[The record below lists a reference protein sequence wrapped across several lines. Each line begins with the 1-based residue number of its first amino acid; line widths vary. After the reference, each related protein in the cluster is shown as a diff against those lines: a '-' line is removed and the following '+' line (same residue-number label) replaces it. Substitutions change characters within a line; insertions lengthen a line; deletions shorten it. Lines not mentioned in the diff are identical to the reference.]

1 MAEKELK
8 ARIVHKHDTEANW
21 NKATNF
27 IPKESEFIVY
37 DMDDTHNY
45 FRLKIGDGVTDVI
58 NLPFYGG
65 SLEHILDGIADGS
78 IRTSNS
84 APEDA
89 NYKLG
94 TDAFAEGKG
103 TKASGNFSHAEG
115 FNTTASSAYSH
126 AEGRGTTASGT
137 VSHAEG
143 TDTVASGA
151 RSHAGGYGTIAKGD
165 NQTAIGKYN
174 IEDVSNKYAFI
185 IGNGTSSTRKNA
197 LTVDWSGNVE
207 ADGKKLATEEY
218 ADAATTTLQNTYVPN
233 TRKVNGKALN
243 ADITLTA
250 SDVGALGNDYKPVWI
265 ITGDYNLAT
274 NQISNIDKTYT
285 NIKAAIDS
293 GYQVERR
300 LNVAGMGVI
309 SLPYTTTVSYRNGI
323 SFESSFNFDAIIT
336 HAWILVD
343 ESNTWWP
350 HIYNALTRDDESSYS
365 ADNYRISQ
373 LGDPGDA
380 TDAANKQY
388 VDTAISGI
396 SIPVTSVNSKTGAVE
411 LTANDIGALPNTTK
425 IPTKTSDLDNDSGF
439 ITSAPVTS
447 VNSKTGAVT
456 LGAGD
461 VGALPTTG
469 GTLTGNLKVGSASL
483 GTNGYVVGTW
493 LQGTAANHLSYAAT
507 KIAVQDGSGWVYHRT
522 ASEVKSDIGA
532 GNTNTYKISNPTVA
546 TSSWVANTNSQA
558 ADQEKTDYPFMAT
571 ISITTPA
578 VTTNDIAR
586 VMFGYT
592 EQASGNFA
600 PNCYTTTNGV
610 IIEAKEKPSATITLD
625 YILIERIL

>member
-1 MAEKELK
+1 MKYLGTITDPKDLTTKEYVDNGVSGVQASL
-8 ARIVHKHDTEANW
+8 T
-21 NKATNF
+21 
-27 IPKESEFIVY
+27 
-37 DMDDTHNY
+37 TH
-45 FRLKIGDGVTDVI
+45 IGDNSNPHKVTKTQVVLGNVDNI
-58 NLPFYGG
+58 KQW
-65 SLEHILDGIADGS
+65 
-78 IRTSNS
+78 S
-84 APEDA
+84 ANNHP
-89 NYKLG
+89 
-94 TDAFAEGKG
+94 
-103 TKASGNFSHAEG
+103 
-115 FNTTASSAYSH
+115 TTLS
-126 AEGRGTTASGT
+126 
-137 VSHAEG
+137 
-143 TDTVASGA
+143 
-151 RSHAGGYGTIAKGD
+151 GYGIT
-165 NQTAIGKYN
+165 
-174 IEDVSNKYAFI
+174 
-185 IGNGTSSTRKNA
+185 
-197 LTVDWSGNVE
+197 
-207 ADGKKLATEEY
+207 
-218 ADAATTTLQNTYVPN
+218 DAATSSQLSALTTRVSANEGNIAMAESDIEGLQGDVGALKTDMTTVKSAVTTLQNTYVPN
-233 TRKVNGKALN
+233 TRKVNGKVLN

-250 SDVGALGNDYKPVWI
+250 SDVGALP
-265 ITGDYNLAT
+265 
-274 NQISNIDKTYT
+274 S
-285 NIKAAIDS
+285 
-293 GYQVERR
+293 
-300 LNVAGMGVI
+300 
-309 SLPYTTTVSYRNGI
+309 
-323 SFESSFNFDAIIT
+323 
-336 HAWILVD
+336 
-343 ESNTWWP
+343 
-350 HIYNALTRDDESSYS
+350 
-365 ADNYRISQ
+365 
-373 LGDPGDA
+373 
-380 TDAANKQY
+380 
-388 VDTAISGI
+388 
-396 SIPVTSVNSKTGAVE
+396 
-411 LTANDIGALPNTTK
+411 TTK

-578 VTTNDIAR
+578 ITTNDIAR